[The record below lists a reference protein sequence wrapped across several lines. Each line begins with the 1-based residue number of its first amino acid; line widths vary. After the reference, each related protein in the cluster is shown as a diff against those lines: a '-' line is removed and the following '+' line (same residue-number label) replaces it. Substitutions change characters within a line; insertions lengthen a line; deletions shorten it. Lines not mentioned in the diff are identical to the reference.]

1 MLHANH
7 DVFLFVQIGNICSGT
22 LQFVEIGDATS
33 SFVLSIQRI
42 MQNIQIKDFKLNRE
56 IGTKNVFLF
65 LFLKYFFMSNM
76 KER

>member
-42 MQNIQIKDFKLNRE
+42 MQNIQIKKFK
-56 IGTKNVFLF
+56 
-65 LFLKYFFMSNM
+65 
-76 KER
+76 